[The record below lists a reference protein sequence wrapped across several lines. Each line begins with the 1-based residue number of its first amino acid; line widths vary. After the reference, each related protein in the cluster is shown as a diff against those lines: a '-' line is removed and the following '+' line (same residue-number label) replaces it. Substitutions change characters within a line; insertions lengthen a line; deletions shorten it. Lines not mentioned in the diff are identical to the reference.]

1 MHNKQIN
8 IKVQELKMSTKLMTR
23 KWNIIHSNW
32 VIKTKLI
39 VVISLEKKEH
49 NLIITERKTK
59 KIIR

>member
-1 MHNKQIN
+1 MHSKQIN

-39 VVISLEKKEH
+39 VVISLEKK
-49 NLIITERKTK
+49 KA
-59 KIIR
+59 